1 MIVMVETVFFL
12 SAECSGF
19 YVGGVY
25 FDDAVN
31 ESDMNKIVILD
42 G

>member
-1 MIVMVETVFFL
+1 MIVLSFLRYDCNGRNCFL
-12 SAECSGF
+12 SAVCSGF

-31 ESDMNKIVILD
+31 EWI
-42 G
+42 